1 VKCKGY
7 TNDFNKATLALCK
20 LRTIIKRSLGLML
33 FLYAS
38 LALAHQPY
46 WNESSPTPEQAFVVE
61 NVTISK
67 ALFGNLAADEVD
79 YFRLELP
86 DNFIFDSSLFVG
98 ESCSEGFQPRLYLLS
113 AKRTGGATFAMPKGY
128 GAVLGTGD
136 WKPFSTHG
144 LVGREGPTI
153 NELLLSGTY
162 YLVVQANEASG
173 FYLVS
178 LSGSESF
185 GGGEGGLEAI
195 PRFNACQ

>member
-7 TNDFNKATLALCK
+7 TNDFNKAASAPCK
-20 LRTIIKRSLGLML
+20 LRTIIKRSLGLMA

-46 WNESSPTPEQAFVVE
+46 WNESSPTLEQAFLIE
-61 NVTISK
+61 NVTVSK
-67 ALFGNLAADEVD
+67 AIFGNLEAGEVD

-86 DNFIFDSSLFVG
+86 NNFIFDSSLFVG
-98 ESCSEGFQPRLYLLS
+98 EGCDENFQPQLYLLS
-113 AKRTGGATFAMPKGY
+113 PKRAGEAAFAMPEGY
-128 GAVLGTGD
+128 GAILAEGE

-144 LVGREGPTI
+144 LMGREGPRI
-153 NELLLSGTY
+153 SQPLLSGTY

-185 GGGEGGLEAI
+185 GGGEGGREAI
-195 PRFNACQ
+195 PRFNACK